1 MTVYIKY
8 YVRLVVAG
16 RSRPV
21 HVRSNATAT
30 VESCELLIAWR
41 HHDTRMHGN
50 KKNCLYFG
58 FFFTLSNQKR
68 VCVCFYFHFI
78 NDIVLYTVG
87 MCRFRLCIEYPY
99 KTNRHSTTKCYVFKC
114 LLMVCS
120 RCIAPIVCR
129 EFYKYFYQINNI
141 VNFVNLFL
149 SLRWLVCAV
158 HSSHNNLY
166 TQHASCL
173 ICV

>member
-1 MTVYIKY
+1 MCGS
-8 YVRLVVAG
+8 LSPAG
-16 RSRPV
+16 P
-21 HVRSNATAT
+21 VRSTFDRTRPPQWKVVNCLQHGAIMIRECT
-30 VESCELLIAWR
+30 V
-41 HHDTRMHGN
+41 T